1 MRTLLLSLFLLF
13 SAAAPAAAQVPAA
26 VPWHPASDYVTAG
39 QDEPGYRQWIAA
51 YPVRAVQ
58 VTAFH
63 RYLSDAGVG
72 FVVPTWQLLRT
83 ASQWRRCAGQP
94 FEVPPLAEWPNVV
107 QTLRY
112 VRDYVVP
119 TIGPVEPVSAYRNP
133 ALNHCAGGARESV
146 HQHLSAIDMVPLY
159 PTSRE
164 AMMRRLC
171 SVHYREG
178 PRYAVGLGFYTKMR
192 FHVDSWKFRT
202 WGSNDRGGIACAAS
216 YALAHA
222 PKPEPVIVAPAVH
235 PQGMPPAT
243 PALPQQ
249 QPEPVPAIGIP
260 ERG

>member
-1 MRTLLLSLFLLF
+1 MRTLLLSVLLPF
-13 SAAAPAAAQVPAA
+13 AAGPATAQPASAASWQPAA
-26 VPWHPASDYVTAG
+26 DYVTAG
-39 QDEPGYRQWIAA
+39 QDEPGYRRWIAT
-51 YPVRAVQ
+51 YPVRAAQ
-58 VTAFH
+58 VSAFH

-83 ASQWRRCAGQP
+83 ASQWQRCGAQP
-94 FEVPPLAEWPNVV
+94 FEVPPLHEWPNVV

-119 TIGPVEPVSAYRNP
+119 AIGPVEPVSAYRNP

-171 SVHYREG
+171 SVHYLAG
-178 PRYAVGLGFYTKMR
+178 PRYSVGLGFYTKMR

-202 WGSNDRGGIACAAS
+202 WGSNDRGSIACAAS

-222 PKPEPVIVAPAVH
+222 PKPAPVIVAPAAQ
-235 PQGMPPAT
+235 PQAAPPAM
-243 PALPQQ
+243 PAPPQQ
-249 QPEPVPAIGIP
+249 QPEPVPAIGMP